1 MSKVVLHIGTHKTA
15 TTTIQNRFWA
25 FAPQLEEHGLIYPR
39 LNQIT
44 GHHGLVCDWV
54 PLPEVYHLPKGSTET
69 LRDLGKQYGNRD
81 VTVFLSSEEFSRG
94 EPKGGVDYAALRSA
108 LSGFDEIEVIAVLRT
123 QWEFMQSVYLELSKN
138 RVPPEPDKLLPP
150 TFKRGLFAGL
160 WADYNLL
167 LDRLEAVFAPEE
179 ITLFDFND
187 CRSAEG
193 GILGRL
199 LTHLGVSVS
208 PETLAEMTAASSNIS
223 PLSLAS
229 WAANMLSDPDP
240 APTELVDRMG
250 RVLRQQYGEDVNPCL
265 FTRAEFDRLKTH
277 FDLRNAELAK
287 RRAPVQPGF
296 AITPASAEGVTMFRD
311 DIKGKFWLTAGRSLT
326 TDLMAAQPESED
338 APKPATDLPLW
349 RQDSAAITAAIRAR
363 PAPFKIVLHTRN
375 DPALSD
381 WVAHHAA
388 IVGYE
393 GLIIADNMSDAPEV
407 LEQLQDLAGRSCVF
421 RFEGDRDALHDRAQY
436 PDLFAAIEASSGWM
450 TMIAADERL
459 IWVEADGS
467 WIADQRILDKLAER
481 GGLSAIPAVLI
492 DSFGSD
498 AGRFVI
504 PRGKKGLTS
513 RLERGKPVIRSGAGV
528 GPGVKCHNTEF
539 EKSLFDPGESAHFI
553 QLHLQ
558 DLPPE
563 QTPRTQR
570 ESGVYPSAT
579 DERASAA
586 AKEAQGA
593 PGLLQRARRKVR
605 RLLNGK
611 AAPTVEDTIRL
622 RPDGTID
629 GTAAQRARFGEL
641 ITRSAALLDAM
652 PRSEH
657 PENRQ

>member
-94 EPKGGVDYAALRSA
+94 EPKGGVDYAALRDA

-167 LDRLEAVFAPEE
+167 LDRLEAAFAPEE

-199 LTHLGVSVS
+199 LAHLGVQVA

-240 APTELVDRMG
+240 APPELVKRMG
-250 RVLRQQYGEDVNPCL
+250 QVLRQQYGADVNPCL

-277 FDLRNAELAK
+277 FDVRNAELAK

-296 AITPASAEGVTMFRD
+296 AITTANAEAVSLFRD
-311 DIKGKFWLTAGRSLT
+311 DIKGKFWLAAGRSLT
-326 TDLMAAQPESED
+326 TDLMASQPESD
-338 APKPATDLPLW
+338 TASNPVTNLPVW
-349 RQDSAAITAAIRAR
+349 QQDSAAISAAIRAGS
-363 PAPFKIVLHTRN
+363 APFKIVLHTRN

-388 IVGYE
+388 IVGHE

-407 LEQLQDLAGRSCVF
+407 LEQLQDLAGRACVF

-436 PDLFAAIEASSGWM
+436 PDLFAAISESSDWM
-450 TMIAADERL
+450 TVIAADERL
-459 IWVEADGS
+459 IWAEADGS
-467 WIADQRILDKLAER
+467 WIADHRILDKLAER
-481 GGLSAIPAVLI
+481 DSLSALPAFLI

-498 AGRFVI
+498 ADRVLL
-504 PRGKKGLTS
+504 PRGKKGLAS
-513 RLERGKPVIRSGAGV
+513 RLERGKPVIHSGATV
-528 GPGVKCHNTEF
+528 GPGVKCQNTQF
-539 EKSLFDPGESAHFI
+539 EKSLFDPREPAHFI
-553 QLHLQ
+553 QLRLKNQ
-558 DLPPE
+558 PPK
-563 QTPRTQR
+563 QMSQAQR
-570 ESGVYPSAT
+570 EESASPSAT
-579 DERASAA
+579 DERVSTAT
-586 AKEAQGA
+586 KGTQGAQGLLLR
-593 PGLLQRARRKVR
+593 GLTEIR

-611 AAPTVEDTIRL
+611 AASAAEDMIRL

-629 GTAAQRARFGEL
+629 GTAAQRARFVEL
-641 ITRSAALLDAM
+641 ITHSAALLDTILQA
-652 PRSEH
+652 RQ
-657 PENRQ
+657 PEKRQ